1 MSKLTLVQKVI
12 GFLKFHANQRFTAR
26 EIATHI
32 CEQYADD
39 FAQKRGRYPSDDVF
53 INQIT
58 REVASQ
64 HPAITKQAPQVR
76 HQDEPRPRVYWYAD
90 DAKTMPSSTPS
101 QPKKPTKTI
110 SPKKPM
116 VKCDD
121 ELEMSASTMS
131 EHNLYPKLIE
141 LLSDKLD
148 LYCLRIDEKTSKNS
162 HGQNGNQWL
171 HPDIVAMQA
180 IDKTWQKSVQEC
192 VKISGAN
199 VRLWSFEVKK
209 ELTRA
214 NVRASF
220 FQAVSNS
227 SWANEGYLV
236 ANIINENVMEE
247 LRILSDLHGIGVI
260 LLDDVPTNST
270 IVLPAKR
277 KTDIDW
283 QSVNRIVSENK
294 DFERYIQYVSVYYQT
309 RVIIK
314 ENWNK

>member
-1 MSKLTLVQKVI
+1 MYVCGRLKSK
-12 GFLKFHANQRFTAR
+12 
-26 EIATHI
+26 
-32 CEQYADD
+32 
-39 FAQKRGRYPSDDVF
+39 
-53 INQIT
+53 
-58 REVASQ
+58 
-64 HPAITKQAPQVR
+64 
-76 HQDEPRPRVYWYAD
+76 
-90 DAKTMPSSTPS
+90 
-101 QPKKPTKTI
+101 
-110 SPKKPM
+110 
-116 VKCDD
+116 
-121 ELEMSASTMS
+121 
-131 EHNLYPKLIE
+131 
-141 LLSDKLD
+141 
-148 LYCLRIDEKTSKNS
+148 KNS
-162 HGQNGNQWL
+162 L
-171 HPDIVAMQA
+171 VPTCEPV
-180 IDKTWQKSVQEC
+180 
-192 VKISGAN
+192 
-199 VRLWSFEVKK
+199 
-209 ELTRA
+209 
-214 NVRASF
+214 F

>member
-12 GFLKFHANQRFTAR
+12 GFLKLHENQSFTAR
-26 EIATHI
+26 KIAIAI

-39 FAQKRGRYPSDDVF
+39 FAEKRKRYADDTAF
-53 INQIT
+53 ISQI
-58 REVASQ
+58 VAEISSQ
-64 HPAITKQAPQVR
+64 HPAIIKQEPNIH

-90 DAKTMPSSTPS
+90 DTKTMPLSTPS
-101 QPKKPTKTI
+101 QPKKPAHT
-110 SPKKPM
+110 PNLKKP
-116 VKCDD
+116 VIKCND
-121 ELEMSASTMS
+121 ELEMSAFTMS
-131 EHNLYPKLIE
+131 EYDLYPKLIE
-141 LLSDKLD
+141 FLSDKLD

-180 IDKTWQKSVQEC
+180 IDKTWQKYVQEC
-192 VKISGAN
+192 VKVSGAN

-236 ANIINENVMEE
+236 ANTINDNVMEE

-260 LLDDVPTNST
+260 LLDDTPTNST

-294 DFERYIQYVSVYYQT
+294 DFERYIQYVSMYYHT
-309 RVIIK
+309 GNILTGIWD
-314 ENWNK
+314 N